1 MSEAGAADVLR
12 KSRNSLAVNTQ
23 ALDCDYSV
31 SYTHL
36 DVYKRQVLNN
46 GMYVLCFMCLQ
57 IEVGGFAFTMT
68 VLCFTVIYIL
78 AALVIVYRRAPAT
91 FRVK

>member
-1 MSEAGAADVLR
+1 MKNPFFS
-12 KSRNSLAVNTQ
+12 
-23 ALDCDYSV
+23 
-31 SYTHL
+31 
-36 DVYKRQVLNN
+36 VLNN